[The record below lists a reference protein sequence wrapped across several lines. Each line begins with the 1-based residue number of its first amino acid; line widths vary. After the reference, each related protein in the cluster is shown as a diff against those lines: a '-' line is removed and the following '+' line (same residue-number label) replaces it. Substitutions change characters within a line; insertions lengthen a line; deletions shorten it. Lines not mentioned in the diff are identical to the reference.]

1 MCGGGFDFFKGLSLQ
16 LIDLNP
22 QLSTLFFTR
31 RKSFI
36 FSFEN
41 SYNRNI
47 GFWGLIREKR
57 CGIAMYFRRTF
68 SRHFITYTL
77 FSWRWEE
84 GGGVNDAIGEQI
96 KEENHC
102 VRLFFLLHLFHHGPF
117 KYGDHY
123 LTDKEER
130 TVTESVTDVTVT
142 ESVGEEQPDWCHPS
156 FCPSKPYSPIKPEKY
171 APALAVLSDGK
182 SPAETHDW
190 KRLNHHRDP
199 GTGKGRIV
207 HSWPATTCPAS

>member
-102 VRLFFLLHLFHHGPF
+102 VRLFFSPSPFPSRSIQIRRSLFNGQRRENGHRICHGRNC
-117 KYGDHY
+117 HRICWR
-123 LTDKEER
+123 R
-130 TVTESVTDVTVT
+130 TAGLMSSFFLSVQTL
-142 ESVGEEQPDWCHPS
+142 QP
-156 FCPSKPYSPIKPEKY
+156 YQ
-171 APALAVLSDGK
+171 
-182 SPAETHDW
+182 
-190 KRLNHHRDP
+190 
-199 GTGKGRIV
+199 TGKVRAGP
-207 HSWPATTCPAS
+207 SCS